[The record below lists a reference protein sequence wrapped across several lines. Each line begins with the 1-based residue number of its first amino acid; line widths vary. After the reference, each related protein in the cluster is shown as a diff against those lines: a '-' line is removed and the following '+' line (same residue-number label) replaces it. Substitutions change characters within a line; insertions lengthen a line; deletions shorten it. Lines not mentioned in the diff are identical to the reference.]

1 VAQDQTMKPETAA
14 KKLGV
19 LLEAT
24 PEAFRAAPVSRS
36 ALQELQETPPEWL
49 VELRKAGPHPR
60 PVVAARL
67 GVSVAGLRRAE
78 MAEPLTTAE
87 IQALLAEKP
96 EWLVRERETH
106 AAVMAENA
114 RVKRERAAKA

>member
-1 VAQDQTMKPETAA
+1 MKPETAA

-24 PEAFRAAPVSRS
+24 PEEFRAAPVTRS
-36 ALQELQETPPEWL
+36 ALVALQNEPPEWL
-49 VELRKAGPHPR
+49 AELRRTGPHPR

-78 MAEPLTTAE
+78 VTEPLTSDQ
-87 IQALLAEKP
+87 IQSLLTEKP

-114 RVKRERAAKA
+114 RVKRERAARG

>member
-1 VAQDQTMKPETAA
+1 MKPETAA

-24 PEAFRAAPVSRS
+24 PEAFRSEPVTRT
-36 ALQELQETPPEWL
+36 ALQELQNDPPEWL
-49 VELRKAGPHPR
+49 VELRRTGPHPR

-78 MAEPLTTAE
+78 VVEPLTTDE
-87 IQALLAEKP
+87 IQALLTQKP
-96 EWLVRERETH
+96 EWLVRERATH

-114 RVKRERAAKA
+114 RIKQDRAAAPPKPQR